1 MAPAAAANN
10 PIELCLPNPSGY
22 RTKCECKTGECVG
35 GYLTLKCTG
44 ITEIPKNVTDR
55 IGCL

>member
-1 MAPAAAANN
+1 MAPAAATNV

-22 RTKCECKTGECVG
+22 RMKCDCYASMCVRD
-35 GYLTLKCTG
+35 YLTLNCTG